1 MSLTCGMPPAM
12 ELSGMPEFL
21 GGGSAESNVLGWYAE
36 AVTNF
41 RFEESRLLIDD
52 VNCRAA
58 YGHDCECLEKAEEA
72 SLVAMLDEFIC
83 VTERGNNIV
92 VKWPSRC
99 RE

>member
-21 GGGSAESNVLGWYAE
+21 GGGSAESRILGWYAE

-41 RFEESRLLIDD
+41 RLEESRLLMDD

-58 YGHDCECLEKAEEA
+58 YGHDCECFENVEA
-72 SLVAMLDEFIC
+72 NLKTVLDEVMG
-83 VTERGNNIV
+83 VTQRCSNIV
-92 VKWPSRC
+92 VEWPGFWG
-99 RE
+99 

>member
-1 MSLTCGMPPAM
+1 MPPAI

-21 GGGSAESNVLGWYAE
+21 GGGSAVSRVLGWYAE

-52 VNCRAA
+52 VNFRAA

-72 SLVAMLDEFIC
+72 NLMATLDKIMG
-83 VTERGNNIV
+83 VTQRGSSIV
-92 VKWPSRC
+92 VECPGV
-99 RE
+99 